1 MAPETV
7 VLGHETEMP
16 GHNKVKEFTFGD
28 RTVCVANV
36 EGVILAVDKDCLCD
50 DGPLILND
58 NEDGGSIAPSPGWRL
73 HPQTGHGSAAP
84 IAVYPVKIENN
95 KVVIQLQMADQEASA
110 THSAPGPM
118 RHIDETC

>member
-50 DGPLILND
+50 DGPLVRNG
-58 NEDGGSIAPSPGWRL
+58 NEDDGSIAPSPGWRL
-73 HPQTGHGSAAP
+73 HPRAGHGSAAP

-95 KVVIQLQMADQEASA
+95 KVVIQFQMADQEACA
-110 THSAPGPM
+110 TNGAPGPM
-118 RHIDETC
+118 KTY